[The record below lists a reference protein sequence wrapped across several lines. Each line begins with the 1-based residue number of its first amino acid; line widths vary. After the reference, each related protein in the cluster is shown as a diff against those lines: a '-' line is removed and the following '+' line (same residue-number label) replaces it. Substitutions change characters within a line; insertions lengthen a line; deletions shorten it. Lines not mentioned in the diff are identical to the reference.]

1 MIVCE
6 CNIKVCSTAQHSWP
20 GAGSEAGSEAGSKAG
35 SEADSSNHIDTSLL
49 LLEVISHKVYH
60 ILLLQSNTQLKYKE
74 KTPTE
79 LDIIISKYYDEQ
91 HINLLNSEKGWVL
104 A

>member
-20 GAGSEAGSEAGSKAG
+20 GAGSEAG

-74 KTPTE
+74 KNPTE